1 MPARLELT
9 RRTDGTT
16 YVRYLTGRAGAGNR
30 SAGYVVVATYAQPDA
45 YGRVSAIASRKHLA
59 VKHLANGGIAV
70 TRPGR
75 PQNIFLVY
83 PDQPYQVEVYAPT
96 AGEARRLVFSGA
108 VAPLR

>member
-1 MPARLELT
+1 VKHHA
-9 RRTDGTT
+9 
-16 YVRYLTGRAGAGNR
+16 
-30 SAGYVVVATYAQPDA
+30 SGYVVVATYAQPDA

-75 PQNIFLVY
+75 PQNIYLVY
-83 PDQPYQVEVYAPT
+83 PEQPYQVEVYAPT

-108 VAPLR
+108 VAPIR